1 MAVYLV
7 GQLHVK
13 NWGWYNEY
21 RTVTEALVEKHAG
34 KYLVKG
40 GKTEQLEGN
49 APPPSALVVLEFP
62 TDEHL
67 QQWYQDPEY
76 EPMIQLRKD
85 NGVETTLL
93 MVEGFSN

>member
-1 MAVYLV
+1 
-7 GQLHVK
+7 
-13 NWGWYNEY
+13 
-21 RTVTEALVEKHAG
+21 
-34 KYLVKG
+34 
-40 GKTEQLEGN
+40 LEGN
-49 APPPSALVVLEFP
+49 APPPSALVVIEFP
-62 TDEHL
+62 TEEHL